1 MTAKR
6 PAIAGDSTIIFD
18 VTRPV
23 IFSIVFA
30 MGNCAQCSRRDVA
43 TSSGV
48 KDKASK
54 SKLPSKAPRKDGV
67 EPPKAPQKG
76 TSSAATEE
84 SILTP
89 NNAIIESEDSGVHLF
104 AMFLKVPKF
113 KAWHRSFMQNS
124 KNATLGKGSNIY
136 ILPSARASYCR
147 EKETK
152 VFREIHDEMK
162 VLVLV
167 TVLDLTRFTSTLA
180 SAEMKRLRADL
191 EVFDELPIQL
201 QIPLQPTNECHYVL
215 YVVQVEDFD
224 WWYAGFM
231 QHGKT
236 RSGTWGFS
244 VPFARAEFADDSRT
258 LVFRGINAPNRIAIA
273 MFDVDLLKFVPM
285 LRDRNFVRLQGVLG
299 EIAET
304 RSVTSMK
311 SGESLT
317 TLADTDCN
325 MFEIIGMPAWC
336 KPE

>member
-1 MTAKR
+1 
-6 PAIAGDSTIIFD
+6 
-18 VTRPV
+18 
-23 IFSIVFA
+23 
-30 MGNCAQCSRRDVA
+30 MGNCAQCSRRDSTA
-43 TSSGV
+43 STGV
-48 KDKASK
+48 KDKAGGKYIK
-54 SKLPSKAPRKDGV
+54 SSKAPRKDAA
-67 EPPKAPQKG
+67 EPPRAPRKG
-76 TSSAATEE
+76 ATSAAIEE
-84 SILTP
+84 SVLTTLHGTE
-89 NNAIIESEDSGVHLF
+89 NEDSGVHHL
-104 AMFLKVPKF
+104 AMFHRVPKF

-124 KNATLGKGSNIY
+124 NNATLGKGSNIY

-147 EKETK
+147 EKETR

-162 VLVLV
+162 VLVLI
-167 TVLDLTRFTSTLA
+167 TVSDMARLTSTLA
-180 SAEMKRLRADL
+180 SAEMKRLRSDL
-191 EVFDELPIQL
+191 EVFDEIPIQL
-201 QIPLQPTNECHYVL
+201 QIPLQPTNESHDVL

-231 QHGKT
+231 QHGKS

-244 VPFARAEFADDSRT
+244 VPFARAEFTDDSRT

-273 MFDVDLLKFVPM
+273 MFDVDLSKFVPI
-285 LRDRNFVRLQGVLG
+285 LRDRNFIRLQGVLG
-299 EIAET
+299 EIGET